1 MIDKFATKINLSVGA
16 MPRNRSK
23 DRNILSERLKT
34 LNLSGYDKD
43 KSINQLLKELDDK
56 DILEAL
62 FPVPKVIF
70 D

>member
-1 MIDKFATKINLSVGA
+1 
-16 MPRNRSK
+16 MPRNKPK

-43 KSINQLLKELDDK
+43 KSINELLKELNDK

-62 FPVPKVIF
+62 FPVPKVIVRNKSE
-70 D
+70 